1 MLSTL
6 KIEGCVKLECLQG
19 LNYLVE
25 CPNRIMT
32 IEEAEKVQRLIWITV
47 DDIPFVPRLL
57 SRKGF
62 LSLRT
67 LSIRKSDEPREE
79 EILQQFPSLGSLY
92 IQMCQWSSLPENL
105 GTLAQLQVLVLQGC
119 PNVPVT
125 SNSARISTSFYTS

>member
-1 MLSTL
+1 
-6 KIEGCVKLECLQG
+6 LQG

-25 CPNRIMT
+25 CPYRIMT
-32 IEEAEKVQRLIWITV
+32 IEEAEKVQRLIWTTV
-47 DDIPFVPRLL
+47 DVIPFVPRPL

-62 LSLRT
+62 LYVRT

>member
-1 MLSTL
+1 
-6 KIEGCVKLECLQG
+6 
-19 LNYLVE
+19 
-25 CPNRIMT
+25 MT

-79 EILQQFPSLGSLY
+79 EILQ
-92 IQMCQWSSLPENL
+92 
-105 GTLAQLQVLVLQGC
+105 
-119 PNVPVT
+119 
-125 SNSARISTSFYTS
+125 